1 MFGNVEFRLSQYF
14 EGQVLPVGVRIL
26 ELEAGRVVGYAAC
39 EVLDGEFVGELEL
52 DAGLQV
58 GVFEGVDPFR
68 DVPVPGRLVD
78 AGVVDESE
86 DGQVLEPGFVR
97 LGGVLL
103 DGACDQPEDQ
113 RVVVELDLLP
123 VDVVAHLELL
133 LLLEDVFVEVAL
145 QSLVREVDQQLFEGV
160 RLEDFEAV
168 DVQQLY
174 FQVIRE
180 GFVVG
185 PDLFV
190 DPGYDVA
197 EQTLV

>member
-1 MFGNVEFRLSQYF
+1 MFGNVEFRLAEYF

-26 ELEAGRVVGYAAC
+26 ELEAGRVVGDAAC
-39 EVLDGEFVGELEL
+39 EVLDGELVGELEL

-58 GVFEGVDPFR
+58 GVFEGVDPFG

-86 DGQVLEPGFVR
+86 DGQVLEPGFVG

-113 RVVVELDLLP
+113 RVVVELYVLP

-133 LLLEDVFVEVAL
+133 FLLEDVFVEVAL

-168 DVQQLY
+168 DVQ
-174 FQVIRE
+174 
-180 GFVVG
+180 
-185 PDLFV
+185 
-190 DPGYDVA
+190 
-197 EQTLV
+197 